1 MKLGKLNSKDNKYN
15 KLKELKSEGR
25 VDEKEIGELSRG
37 QKIVNYTTLI
47 LSIIGV
53 IITIYFSIAGYR
65 MGLFTDEKKLKAF
78 LDSLGKGAPWVF
90 ILIQIIQT
98 VIPIIPGALT
108 CPAGALVFGNGFG
121 FILNFIG
128 IMIGSVIDFFLARKY
143 GRGLVRALVR
153 KKTYAKSI
161 GYLDKNDTFKKV
173 FTFGMFF
180 PVSPADFLC
189 MLAGLSNMSFKD
201 FFIILSLGKPITLF
215 IYTYGITE
223 LFKFFA
229 KIFL

>member
-1 MKLGKLNSKDNKYN
+1 MKFGKFNSKDNKYN

-37 QKIVNYTTLI
+37 QKIVNYITLI

-53 IITIYFSIAGYR
+53 IITIYFSIVGYR
-65 MGLFTDEKKLKAF
+65 MGLFTDQEKLKAF

-143 GRGLVRALVR
+143 GRGLVRALVS
-153 KKTYAKSI
+153 KKTYAKYI
-161 GYLDKNDTFKKV
+161 GYLDKKDTFKKV

>member
-1 MKLGKLNSKDNKYN
+1 MKLGKFNSKDNKYN

-37 QKIVNYTTLI
+37 QKIVNYITLI

-53 IITIYFSIAGYR
+53 IITIYFSIVGYR

-108 CPAGALVFGNGFG
+108 CPAGALVFGSGFG

-128 IMIGSVIDFFLARKY
+128 IMIGSVIEFFLARKY
-143 GRGLVRALVR
+143 GRGLVRALVS
-153 KKTYAKSI
+153 KKTYAKYI

>member
-1 MKLGKLNSKDNKYN
+1 
-15 KLKELKSEGR
+15 
-25 VDEKEIGELSRG
+25 
-37 QKIVNYTTLI
+37 
-47 LSIIGV
+47 
-53 IITIYFSIAGYR
+53 
-65 MGLFTDEKKLKAF
+65 
-78 LDSLGKGAPWVF
+78 
-90 ILIQIIQT
+90 
-98 VIPIIPGALT
+98 
-108 CPAGALVFGNGFG
+108 
-121 FILNFIG
+121 
-128 IMIGSVIDFFLARKY
+128 MIGSVIDFFLARKY
-143 GRGLVRALVR
+143 GRGLVRALVS
-153 KKTYAKSI
+153 KKTYAKYI
-161 GYLDKNDTFKKV
+161 GYLDKKDTFKKV

>member
-1 MKLGKLNSKDNKYN
+1 MKFGKFNSKDNKYN

-37 QKIVNYTTLI
+37 QKIVNYITLI

-53 IITIYFSIAGYR
+53 IITIYFSIVGYR
-65 MGLFTDEKKLKAF
+65 MGLFTDQEKLKAF

-143 GRGLVRALVR
+143 GRGLVRALVS
-153 KKTYAKSI
+153 KKTYAKYI
-161 GYLDKNDTFKKV
+161 GYLDKKILLKKYLHLGCFSQYHQQIFYV
-173 FTFGMFF
+173 C
-180 PVSPADFLC
+180 L
-189 MLAGLSNMSFKD
+189 LAFQICLLK
-201 FFIILSLGKPITLF
+201 ISL
-215 IYTYGITE
+215 
-223 LFKFFA
+223 
-229 KIFL
+229 